1 MRIGSLR
8 TDGRRRSAVAMRWA
22 LGGDGGGTGGTG
34 GGGWTNRRAGIV
46 RGGST
51 APLFARVRIRITRL
65 CCSSLMGLCTDSANS
80 PCGLRE
86 NAGKSPNGGGE
97 SASSSPAA
105 VSSGSSGGVGAF
117 GRWDASR
124 PMDVTLGASRLAAS
138 SQRNIA
144 LGRCATRCRWRHH
157 HWQGACRS
165 MTRG

>member
-124 PMDVTLGASRLAAS
+124 PMDVTLAGLAGSLRAPRETLRWADAPRGVGGGITTGREPVGA
-138 SQRNIA
+138 
-144 LGRCATRCRWRHH
+144 
-157 HWQGACRS
+157 
-165 MTRG
+165 